1 MITNKNT
8 NTKYSISQLMYPN
21 DLMDPIYGGNMAVF
35 FINVANASRFQPNPN
50 QTIDMSKLDTPS
62 MRGLTIGRNISL
74 LNATLSAGGF
84 SNLAVAGSVIGAV
97 ASGSVSNI
105 FGVIAGGGIAG
116 AVALGVAGKIA
127 ATTTREQKRL
137 TSAIA
142 LHMPNSLSIRYAVEW
157 GSEDMIGAE
166 MISKL
171 LEEGTAAAK
180 SLSETNI
187 SSMVDAVKKTTVD
200 GLVNSTLGAG
210 IANVGL
216 STAPGGAY
224 MSARSGLAANPRKEM
239 VFKGVDFRT
248 FTFDYQFFPRS
259 EDEAKNVEEIINTFK
274 FHMHP
279 EYKDTDSFLY
289 LYPSEF
295 DITYYTREGE
305 NRHIHRHTSCVLTE
319 LNISYAPQG
328 NFNVFANGMPTQIN
342 ITLSFKELA
351 IPTKESIKDQGL

>member
-248 FTFDYQFFPRS
+248 FTFDYIKYS
-259 EDEAKNVEEIINTFK
+259 YIIN
-274 FHMHP
+274 
-279 EYKDTDSFLY
+279 E
-289 LYPSEF
+289 
-295 DITYYTREGE
+295 I
-305 NRHIHRHTSCVLTE
+305 
-319 LNISYAPQG
+319 
-328 NFNVFANGMPTQIN
+328 
-342 ITLSFKELA
+342 
-351 IPTKESIKDQGL
+351 